1 MDRIKTER
9 GKTRVNDVTA
19 GLSMEDLVLV
29 MRGRSLAGSKA
40 RCYAENS

>member
-9 GKTRVNDVTA
+9 GKTRTVNDVTAVA

-29 MRGRSLAGSKA
+29 MRGRSLAGSKV
-40 RCYAENS
+40 R